1 MLEIVEQI
9 VEASPDDDVNVS
21 DSGSGSDEMKGQT
34 DGPIRAEAR
43 RAVDAMLED
52 LRQRRV
58 GAEAGLAGD
67 PLSAVDRALNLWND
81 HAALHAA
88 NVRLTEKCK
97 AKTLDVTLRAR
108 ITAMTAVLNL
118 CLDAG
123 LCYTWTNASLVV
135 AKARGQGP
143 THARNLRKWI
153 LDFIQY
159 KRLPLHRY
167 SQSRWTVLEDEDILQ
182 SLQLQLGERA
192 KRGYIKAAD
201 VVEIISSSDMQANLK
216 RVGVCKL
223 AITERTACNWLKKLN
238 WRYEQKKNGMY
249 IDGHEREDV
258 VQYRRAFVARWKEY
272 EKRFHLWDHNG
283 NLLPFPTSVSGSR
296 CLILITHDEST
307 FYQNDERKTHW
318 AHSSSTPTPKPKGNG
333 QSLMVSDFLTVEWG
347 RLCHQEKCTFS
358 FLMSCLR
365 FTHPSTQSSKGHIQG
380 RQKSSG
386 ILWCRRSLQ
395 TSQ

>member
-159 KRLPLHRY
+159 KHLPLHRY

-249 IDGHEREDV
+249 IDGHE
-258 VQYRRAFVARWKEY
+258 
-272 EKRFHLWDHNG
+272 
-283 NLLPFPTSVSGSR
+283 
-296 CLILITHDEST
+296 
-307 FYQNDERKTHW
+307 
-318 AHSSSTPTPKPKGNG
+318 
-333 QSLMVSDFLTVEWG
+333 
-347 RLCHQEKCTFS
+347 
-358 FLMSCLR
+358 
-365 FTHPSTQSSKGHIQG
+365 
-380 RQKSSG
+380 
-386 ILWCRRSLQ
+386 
-395 TSQ
+395 